1 MPSLEQLRMLVPA
14 YVLGALDASDRA
26 LFERGMATPA
36 VARVLQG
43 EIDMHS
49 ASLSTLMTPAVP
61 VAAAPVEATPVAA
74 TAARG
79 SSARPA
85 VRVDTSAYREDGD
98 AEGERPKRPTPMYA
112 TAYRMDEWEPG
123 DAPRPNNR
131 SQKPAKAKRTRETER
146 HSERADRPTPRS
158 VRVQPAA
165 DTARRSTTASP
176 LMTAPRPVASPLT
189 EARIAPDVDRLDL
202 PLLEAAVDDLF
213 SDDWSQAA
221 PRTDDDGTVSAHA
234 DDQAGAVPAPREPVV
249 RRPKRTRGDDGDGRS
264 GKRAAPAP
272 LGFGNAD
279 EDGALDD
286 AYAPRSRRGA
296 RGRPW
301 AMLTLGA
308 VALAAI
314 GIAAW
319 QGLRA
324 SRLQERLLMQPALD
338 AVGSATVS
346 SATGGSAAVGSP
358 AVGRAEGAPSLDSNA
373 TTAVAAPAGT
383 AATVAAPTATTTA
396 APAPVASAPVAS
408 PDAKPASPAAP
419 SSTIGAIPV
428 PKDDRF
434 ATLFDAKSGLTVV
447 ALDPTAPGSTA
458 GAQLFWNVER
468 GTGAMH
474 MYGLAALAA
483 DRSYTLWMLQAGR
496 LSAVTRFRSDDKGR
510 ALVPNVPMP
519 TSRSQVTSF
528 AITVEPYGGSS
539 RPTTVPILI
548 GDLAPASQP
557 ATPAAKSTRR

>member
-1 MPSLEQLRMLVPA
+1 
-14 YVLGALDASDRA
+14 
-26 LFERGMATPA
+26 
-36 VARVLQG
+36 
-43 EIDMHS
+43 
-49 ASLSTLMTPAVP
+49 
-61 VAAAPVEATPVAA
+61 
-74 TAARG
+74 
-79 SSARPA
+79 
-85 VRVDTSAYREDGD
+85 
-98 AEGERPKRPTPMYA
+98 
-112 TAYRMDEWEPG
+112 
-123 DAPRPNNR
+123 
-131 SQKPAKAKRTRETER
+131 
-146 HSERADRPTPRS
+146 
-158 VRVQPAA
+158 
-165 DTARRSTTASP
+165 
-176 LMTAPRPVASPLT
+176 MTAPRPVASPVT

-221 PRTDDDGTVSAHA
+221 PRTDVDATVSAHA
-234 DDQAGAVPAPREPVV
+234 DDQAGAAPAPRGPVV
-249 RRPKRTRGDDGDGRS
+249 RRPKRTRGDDGDGQS
-264 GKRAAPAP
+264 GKRAAQSP

-308 VALAAI
+308 VALGAI

-338 AVGSATVS
+338 AVG

-383 AATVAAPTATTTA
+383 APTVATPTVAP
-396 APAPVASAPVAS
+396 APVAS

-419 SSTIGAIPV
+419 SSTSGAIPV

-474 MYGLAALAA
+474 MYGLPALAA

-510 ALVPNVPMP
+510 ALVPSIPMP

-528 AITVEPYGGSS
+528 AITVEPYGGSP
-539 RPTTVPILI
+539 RPSTVPILI
-548 GDLAPASQP
+548 GDLAPVSQP
-557 ATPAAKSTRR
+557 AAPRR